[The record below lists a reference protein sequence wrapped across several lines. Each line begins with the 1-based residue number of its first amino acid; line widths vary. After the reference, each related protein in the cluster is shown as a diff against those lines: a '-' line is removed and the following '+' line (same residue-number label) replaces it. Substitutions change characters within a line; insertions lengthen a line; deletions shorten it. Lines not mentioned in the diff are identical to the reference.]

1 MSLNN
6 IFAISGSAMSAQTVR
21 LNTVASNIA
30 NADSVASSA
39 DQTYRARKPV
49 FEQMMTDALR
59 ESGWNAS
66 EDMTSG
72 ASGMGVR
79 VAGIVESDAPLE
91 PRYEPNS
98 PMANEEG
105 YVFTPNVNPV
115 EEMADMMS
123 ASRSFQTTVEIMNSA
138 KSMMQRMLTLGQS

>member
-66 EDMTSG
+66 EDMVSG

-105 YVFTPNVNPV
+105 YVFYPNVNPV

-123 ASRSFQTTVEIMNSA
+123 ASRSFQTNVEIMNSA

>member
-6 IFAISGSAMSAQTVR
+6 IFAISGSALSAQTVR

-30 NADSVASSA
+30 NADSIASSA

-59 ESGWNAS
+59 ERGWNAS
-66 EDMTSG
+66 DDVLEGGSG
-72 ASGMGVR
+72 LGVH
-79 VAGIVESDAPLE
+79 VAGIIESDAPLQ

-105 YVFTPNVNPV
+105 YVFYPNVNPV

-123 ASRSFQTTVEIMNSA
+123 ASRSFQTNVEIMNSA
-138 KSMMQRMLTLGQS
+138 KSMMQKMLTLGQA

>member
-1 MSLNN
+1 MSLSN

-30 NADSVASSA
+30 NADSVASSV

-49 FEQMMTDALR
+49 FEQMMTDAMR
-59 ESGWNAS
+59 DRGWNAS
-66 EDMTSG
+66 DDITAGE
-72 ASGMGVR
+72 SGMGVN
-79 VAGIVESDAPLE
+79 VAGIVESDAPLQ
-91 PRYEPNS
+91 PRYEPHN

-105 YVFTPNVNPV
+105 YVFYPNVNPV

-123 ASRSFQTTVEIMNSA
+123 ASRSFQTNVEIMNSA
-138 KSMMQRMLTLGQS
+138 KTMMQRMLTLGQS